1 KNTSKPGPV
10 KRTKEETVKMIK
22 DIYMA
27 ACERNVELGDGVV
40 IHVLTKDK
48 GIETDV
54 HPLHMPFIEDWI
66 THPMT
71 IINRLHEKS
80 PATFEQDVQAY
91 FRTNID
97 NPELYKEIP
106 SLNDRESE
114 HPLPSGCLVRYRAM
128 IQDMGDDEIYCT
140 HYKVRSSDHRQ
151 VEVEKSAKYTDLF
164 ICPPGYTVIDQEPP
178 REKFSSRQCFS
189 CIPVPNET
197 QWVKEGYRAHFGEE
211 FTMQKRSFDDYSNI
225 QQLLSPMKR
234 LKTAA
239 PMETSSE
246 SSETTV
252 KTEPVKAI
260 SKPEYIVKVYDSS
273 DDILLNTI
281 VEFIG
286 IYYDHG
292 VIKADS
298 LQSAN
303 EMDQD
308 QSLPR
313 KTIHCI
319 QYKKLSHINPLLH
332 YQPTLELNQIQM
344 ARQCLLSLFE
354 SIFPN
359 DKLLCEYLL
368 LHLISR
374 TYVRQ
379 PSSAY
384 GKLSLNISHISSEQL
399 QTLQQLLQTILSLH
413 STLSITVQTLN
424 TTQLMPNKN
433 VAKDD
438 ENDNFLMQTPL
449 QLPFNSHLLIDETK
463 MECGQLTTLG
473 LNNIK
478 LLQDLLRQQTLKY
491 EFHIYQLDY
500 DCDIRC
506 LIVSSTKSVL
516 PCDVYIRYQ
525 TDQEVDQ
532 ITFPNLSKEQI
543 DNIRRYLTYIGQQ
556 LELDQTINQASSDIN
571 TYIQED
577 FVNMRKQ
584 KLLTNLDDFHLLLVL
599 ARQVILLNEEFRL
612 ISVNLDWKHYL
623 MVKIF

>member
-1 KNTSKPGPV
+1 
-10 KRTKEETVKMIK
+10 
-22 DIYMA
+22 MA
-27 ACERNVELGDGVV
+27 
-40 IHVLTKDK
+40 
-48 GIETDV
+48 
-54 HPLHMPFIEDWI
+54 
-66 THPMT
+66 
-71 IINRLHEKS
+71 
-80 PATFEQDVQAY
+80 
-91 FRTNID
+91 
-97 NPELYKEIP
+97 
-106 SLNDRESE
+106 
-114 HPLPSGCLVRYRAM
+114 
-128 IQDMGDDEIYCT
+128 DDEIYCT
-140 HYKVRSSDHRQ
+140 HYKVRSNDHQ
-151 VEVEKSAKYTDLF
+151 QIEMEKSAKYTDLF
-164 ICPPGYTVIDQEPP
+164 VCPPGYTVIDQEPP

-197 QWVKEGYRAHFGEE
+197 EWVKEAYRAHFGEE
-211 FTMQKRSFDDYSNI
+211 FTMQKRSIDNYDDI
-225 QQLLSPMKR
+225 QQLLAPLKR
-234 LKTAA
+234 LKTTS
-239 PMETSSE
+239 METTN
-246 SSETTV
+246 ETNEATV
-252 KTEPVKAI
+252 KTEAVKPI
-260 SKPEYIVKVYDSS
+260 LKPGYIVKVYDTT
-273 DDILLNTI
+273 DDILLNTM

-292 VIKADS
+292 VVKADS

-332 YQPTLELNQIQM
+332 RQPTFEKNQITM
-344 ARQCLLSLFE
+344 ARQSILSLFE

-384 GKLSLNISHISSEQL
+384 GKLSLNISHISTEQMN
-399 QTLQQLLQTILSLH
+399 TLQQLLQTILSLH
-413 STLSITVQTLN
+413 SILSLTVQTLN
-424 TTQLMPNKN
+424 TMQLMPNKN
-433 VAKDD
+433 VGKDD
-438 ENDNFLMQTPL
+438 DNDNFLMQTSL

-478 LLQDLLRQQTLKY
+478 LLQDIIRQQTLKY
-491 EFHIYQLDY
+491 EFHVYQLDY

-506 LIVSSTKSVL
+506 LVISSTKSIL
-516 PCDVYIRYQ
+516 PCDVYVRYQ
-525 TDQEVDQ
+525 SQEEINQ
-532 ITFPNLSKEQI
+532 ITFPDISKEEI
-543 DNIRRYLTYIGQQ
+543 NNIRRYFTYIGQQ
-556 LELDQTINQASSDIN
+556 LELDQTINDISSDIN

-599 ARQVILLNEEFRL
+599 ARLETLSHGENILTETHWNQAKNLEFTRRQRMN
-612 ISVNLDWKHYL
+612 V
-623 MVKIF
+623 